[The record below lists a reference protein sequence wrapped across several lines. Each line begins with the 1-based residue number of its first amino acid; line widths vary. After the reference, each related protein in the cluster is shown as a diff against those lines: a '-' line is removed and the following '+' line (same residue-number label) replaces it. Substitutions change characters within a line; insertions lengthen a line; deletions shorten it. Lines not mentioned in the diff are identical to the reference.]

1 MQSRVRR
8 SRRPV
13 ELSTAMRGRSQR
25 ELTLG
30 PHLLYPAKAAY
41 TRARSYA
48 WKHTSR
54 GAPDTYSGIRI
65 LFYHRISD
73 DRDEL
78 AVSPRCFIE
87 QLTHLAVEGYRVV
100 DVATAGRLLAAGEI
114 GERTIG
120 LSFDDGYRDVAET
133 ALPELERLGFAASV
147 FVVPGAVD
155 GAVRFGWYRH
165 RPALLTWEQIARLDA
180 STPLCIEAHSLT
192 HPNLLATDAATV
204 EREIVGSKRVLEER
218 LGREVEAFSYPA
230 GLFSARERRVVEHL
244 DTAWQCPRSRV
255 LTATG
260 LTCSRS
266 CAHRSSTAIACLTSG
281 PNSPARMTVR
291 RRFATR
297 TAGTDTAA
305 RPEPASRLHER
316 GCRRR

>member
-48 WKHTSR
+48 WKHTGR

-230 GLFSARERRVVEHL
+230 GLFSARERRVVEH
-244 DTAWQCPRSRV
+244 AGYRV
-255 LTATG
+255 AV
-260 LTCSRS
+260 
-266 CAHRSSTAIACLTSG
+266 STEPG
-281 PNSPARMTVR
+281 VNGH
-291 RRFATR
+291 
-297 TAGTDTAA
+297 GTDLLALMRTQIEHRDSLLDFRAKLA
-305 RPEPASRLHER
+305 GAHDSAPPLRNAY
-316 GCRRR
+316 RRYRHGGSA